1 MKTFLLHV
9 KRIAAGTYHLSDQ
22 LGLPLH
28 TAKGFQFTSHNVVMQ
43 DTVELG
49 RSPAGALL
57 RSLIFFI
64 WKPQLLLRVLPNPL
78 SQYIGSLRRAG
89 CKIL

>member
-1 MKTFLLHV
+1 MKTLLLHV
-9 KRIAAGTYHLSDQ
+9 KRITAGTHHPSDQ

-28 TAKGFQFTSHNVVMQ
+28 TAKGCQFTSHNMVMQ

-64 WKPQLLLRVLPNPL
+64 WKPQLLLQVSPIHSANF
-78 SQYIGSLRRAG
+78 IGSQRRAG
-89 CKIL
+89 CAVL